1 MDSYRLGQVNLTER
15 LQESGNTILS
25 QIHRNGYFT
34 LLWYEWMEDMVSCPG
49 NCSLN
54 LFNLWFSVC
63 DILTISHTVPFHHLP
78 CLTISHTVGLA
89 ISHTVGLTISHSV
102 GLTISQS
109 VGLTI
114 SHTVDNGMSVP
125 SIYDLVYVKS
135 WPFHTLLIMGCLYLQ
150 DVFLEHHIEP
160 ILMFDCE
167 SWTVRQQENPF

>member
-1 MDSYRLGQVNLTER
+1 MG
-15 LQESGNTILS
+15 ILPCCDM
-25 QIHRNGYFT
+25 N
-34 LLWYEWMEDMVSCPG
+34 EWRTWCHAQGTAHST
-49 NCSLN
+49 S
-54 LFNLWFSVC
+54 STC
-63 DILTISHTVPFHHLP
+63 DLVYVTSWPFHHLPCLTISHTVG
-78 CLTISHTVGLA
+78 LTISHTVGLA

-167 SWTVRQQENPF
+167 SWTVRQQENPFKSWVFEIPCTAKTIYLNVLK